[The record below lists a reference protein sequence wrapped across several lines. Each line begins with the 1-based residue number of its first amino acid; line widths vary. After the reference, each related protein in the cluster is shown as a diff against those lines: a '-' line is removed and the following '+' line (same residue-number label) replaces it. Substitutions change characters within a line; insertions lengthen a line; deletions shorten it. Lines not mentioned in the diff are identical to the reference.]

1 MKSRQR
7 FWDLGLKKQV
17 LILGLLGLSFLIGC
31 STTNTVPS
39 PYLLT
44 GAGLGT
50 ALGAGIGAAVNH
62 NNPWKGAAIGG
73 LLGAAG
79 GGVAGGLYG
88 QSQNQYQPQSQ
99 GAYQPPQ
106 QGYYQQQQPQQQGN
120 YQPAP
125 YYGPPPS

>member
-1 MKSRQR
+1 MKTRQR
-7 FWDLGLKKQV
+7 FWGLRLRKQW
-17 LILGLLGLSFLIGC
+17 ILVGLLGLSFLIGC

-62 NNPWKGAAIGG
+62 NNPWKGAGIGA

-79 GGVAGGLYG
+79 GGIAGEVYG
-88 QSQNQYQPQSQ
+88 RSQTPYQPQQ
-99 GAYQPPQ
+99 Q
-106 QGYYQQQQPQQQGN
+106 QGYYQQPQQEYYPPQQGS
-120 YQPAP
+120 YQQTP
-125 YYGPPPS
+125 YYGQPPS

>member
-50 ALGAGIGAAVNH
+50 VLGAGIGAAVNH

-88 QSQNQYQPQSQ
+88 QSQNQYQPQPQ
-99 GAYQPPQ
+99 GAY
-106 QGYYQQQQPQQQGN
+106 
-120 YQPAP
+120 
-125 YYGPPPS
+125 